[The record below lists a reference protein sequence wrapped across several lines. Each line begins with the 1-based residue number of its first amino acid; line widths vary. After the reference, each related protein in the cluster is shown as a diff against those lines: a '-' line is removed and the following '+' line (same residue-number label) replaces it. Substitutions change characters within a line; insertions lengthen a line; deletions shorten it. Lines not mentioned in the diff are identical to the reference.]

1 MNRATGS
8 IIAAVAVIVIAVGLT
23 VAPIPGLFGMS
34 TGALEALEVTV
45 ASGLATVL
53 LWYGLRSA

>member
-8 IIAAVAVIVIAVGLT
+8 IIAAVTVIVIAVGLT

-53 LWYGLRSA
+53 LWYGSRSA

>member
-1 MNRATGS
+1 MNKGTVS

-23 VAPIPGLFGMS
+23 VAPIPALFGMD

-53 LWYGLRSA
+53 LWYGMHS

>member
-8 IIAAVAVIVIAVGLT
+8 IIATVVVIVIAVGLT
-23 VAPIPGLFGMS
+23 VTPIPGLFGMS
-34 TGALEALEVTV
+34 TGALEALEVTI

-53 LWYGLRSA
+53 LWYGSQSS